1 MLHEFQAVFEGA
13 VMFWNIF
20 FSLKA
25 LPDAKPYKQLSFIDQ
40 GGITRLDPM
49 CRQVVQGSWKAHALC
64 KLLDQFNSCS
74 GNLVSIWSSTHL
86 YCLCSQWKKSENQR
100 ICLPQSDIE
109 DELLRVHGQLLLSRC
124 QHLEAI
130 PILGLEAVIYILFST
145 LSMLLVICMIREK
158 LGEKGEVISE

>member
-1 MLHEFQAVFEGA
+1 MHT
-13 VMFWNIF
+13 
-20 FSLKA
+20 
-25 LPDAKPYKQLSFIDQ
+25 Q
-40 GGITRLDPM
+40 G
-49 CRQVVQGSWKAHALC
+49 VQGSWKAHALC
-64 KLLDQFNSCS
+64 ELLDQFNSCS

-109 DELLRVHGQLLLSRC
+109 DELLRVHGQLLLFRC

-130 PILGLEAVIYILFST
+130 PVLGLEAVIYILFST

-158 LGEKGEVISE
+158 IGEKEVCHF

>member
-1 MLHEFQAVFEGA
+1 
-13 VMFWNIF
+13 
-20 FSLKA
+20 
-25 LPDAKPYKQLSFIDQ
+25 
-40 GGITRLDPM
+40 M

-64 KLLDQFNSCS
+64 KLLDQFNTCYDK
-74 GNLVSIWSSTHL
+74 LVSIWSSTHL
-86 YCLCSQWKKSENQR
+86 YCLCSQRKKSENQR

-130 PILGLEAVIYILFST
+130 PVLGLEAVIYILFST